1 MPPKKAA
8 EGGGAKKKV
17 ERKYSAVELGDYLL
31 GSPVFVREPS
41 KEEMYVKAIVKSIS
55 GTQLTVDIDG
65 NTKTVEVAEC
75 LNANVG
81 IDPVTVVDLA
91 KLPHA
96 NEACALE
103 VMRERYVRD
112 QIYTYAGRLLVAMNP
127 FKLIPGLYEP
137 ATVTKYQNADTSRGF
152 PTDVPPHTYA
162 VAQTAM
168 DMLKMTKENQSCV
181 VSGESGAGKTE
192 TARQLMQ
199 YFATSKSGTGG
210 DKIQEI
216 ILGANPLLEAIGN
229 AKTLRNNNS
238 SRFGR
243 FVSLDVAPTGGI
255 HGGIVSNY
263 MLELSRIEFQGQ
275 GERSYHIF
283 YQMIKGL
290 QPDEKQKCAL
300 KEAPQYEFLNK
311 SGCYEVETVNDLKE
325 FAEVRQQLKLLFSPE
340 EELDYFKC
348 LSAVIL
354 AGNIKYK
361 NTQAMGTDKAG
372 KVVNDDDFQM
382 IASLLGADAAALNE
396 AVTINI
402 VEVQGNVIKSPLSAD
417 QATVMIRSMAKE
429 LYNTLF
435 DYIVKSVNKQIQFD
449 AESKP
454 WIGILDIYGFEF
466 FQKNSYEQYLI
477 NYANERLQQFF
488 IQQVFQAEK
497 VEYEAEGIDH
507 SMIVYSDNATVL
519 EVFDKPKAGIFAY
532 LEEQCLI
539 QTGSS
544 ESFTAACHK
553 NIKNPCFQIPKGD
566 ARLSF
571 LIVHTAAPVTY
582 DTTEFVP
589 KNKMRLPN
597 ELLVVF
603 KSAKNLCMKNA
614 FADIEIPDT
623 KNMRGKF
630 VGSKFQ
636 KSMTGLMTTLKSSHA
651 HFGRCIKPNQVKKP
665 QVFETETT
673 LGQMI
678 SLSVLEAVAIIHKG
692 FAYRASFQDFVQ
704 DNNVLMS
711 VLGAKVEGSDMKQAC
726 ITMLDR
732 LAIPKEEYQLG
743 NTKIFLRKTGWL
755 MIDKHF
761 RTVMANLKPLILKL
775 QSIYRAYKA
784 RVLYTSFSRR
794 VVRIQALMRR
804 YELRKSALQKK
815 IGCRIFAGSIFL
827 GMFCQSQK
835 ELRQVKARMLMK
847 KAAAIGYAGIGGIR
861 WKQFMISHRMIRAA
875 VKIQSHWRRHAAQKL
890 AKKLSYEKM
899 RNNAATDI
907 QRVWR
912 GYLGRLRVQLMRL
925 LTPYAITIQ
934 RFWRGYRTRS
944 SAMYRTHAKI
954 FDGIRRG
961 FLEDQGRVVIQS
973 CMRRYIVLSR
983 LQNVTQA
990 AYSMQKFA
998 QAKLLRM
1005 YVSNVHA
1012 ATLTIQAWWRGN
1024 RVRRIL
1030 QEEKLKLVLA
1040 GHLMRAE
1047 KQTLQECQQA
1057 VVLLR
1062 DRERCG
1068 KRLKSWQL
1076 IHVNVSVERDDVY
1089 PKGWATGI
1097 RTVESFN
1104 PAADLSH
1111 IELGAFHTVVAT
1123 SSGYVYTYGL
1133 NDRGQLS
1140 VGASS
1145 VSGLPLPMQP
1155 ITGLLFPIKIK
1166 QVSCGVDHTLLLDG
1180 DGRVFAWGSN
1190 QYGQCGCAPRQ
1201 EVVPEASEVHFA
1213 STRGASTPMARR
1225 AITMLSAG
1233 AYHNAAIDDKG
1244 RVYMWGRGDHIYI
1257 RGVFSDVPLPL
1268 WITHDSIVD
1277 IGPLDSVECGLGF
1290 TYLLAKDGTVYVFGQ
1305 AINGQLGL
1313 GSKHRRSRVAVPI
1326 ENIEERVTSISCGVH
1341 TTLAVTPSGTVY
1353 QWGVFLLWDTNSQVC
1368 VKAQSFVPMSVD
1380 LRRGGITGV
1389 AIDVKVGWWE
1399 GVVLTSDGLLWA
1411 WNFFDQPSEDVL
1423 RPAVYQYVLTEGQ
1436 IVRAVHVVSSPLFS
1450 AVFSKLEED
1459 KAAEKM
1465 RGSAAAPSAVRTRP
1479 SVNPHWDPLA
1489 YNKVSTMHLFR

>member
-8 EGGGAKKKV
+8 EGGGAKKV
-17 ERKYSAVELGDYLL
+17 ERKYSAVELGDYLV
-31 GSPVFVREPS
+31 GSPVFIREPS
-41 KEEMYVKAIVKSIS
+41 KEEKYVKAIVKSIS
-55 GTQLTVDIDG
+55 GTQLTVDVDG
-65 NTKTVEVAEC
+65 STKTVEVADC

-137 ATVTKYQNADTSRGF
+137 ATLTKYQNADTSRGF

-168 DMLKMTKENQSCV
+168 DMLKTTKENQSCV

-199 YFATSKSGTGG
+199 YFATSKAGTGG
-210 DKIQEI
+210 ARIQEI

-255 HGGIVSNY
+255 HGGIISNY

-300 KEAPQYEFLNK
+300 KDAPDYEFLNK

-325 FAEVRQQLKLLFSPE
+325 FADVRQQLKLLFSPE
-340 EELDYFKC
+340 EEIDYFKC

-372 KVVNDDDFQM
+372 KVVNEDDFQT
-382 IASLLGADAAALNE
+382 IATLLGADGSALNE
-396 AVTINI
+396 AVTINV
-402 VEVQGNVIKSPLSAD
+402 VEVQGNVIKSPLSAE

-466 FQKNSYEQYLI
+466 FQKNSYEQFLI

-544 ESFTAACHK
+544 ESFTSACHK
-553 NIKNPCFQIPKGD
+553 NVKNPCFQIPKGD
-566 ARLSF
+566 ARFLF

-614 FADIEIPDT
+614 FEEIEIPDT

-692 FAYRASFQDFVQ
+692 FAYRATFQDFVD

-711 VLGAKVEGSDMKQAC
+711 VLGAKVEGSNMKEAC
-726 ITMLDR
+726 VAMLDR
-732 LAIPKEEYQLG
+732 LAIPKEEFQLG

-784 RVLYTSFSRR
+784 RT
-794 VVRIQALMRR
+794 
-804 YELRKSALQKK
+804 
-815 IGCRIFAGSIFL
+815 
-827 GMFCQSQK
+827 
-835 ELRQVKARMLMK
+835 
-847 KAAAIGYAGIGGIR
+847 
-861 WKQFMISHRMIRAA
+861 
-875 VKIQSHWRRHAAQKL
+875 
-890 AKKLSYEKM
+890 
-899 RNNAATDI
+899 
-907 QRVWR
+907 
-912 GYLGRLRVQLMRL
+912 
-925 LTPYAITIQ
+925 
-934 RFWRGYRTRS
+934 
-944 SAMYRTHAKI
+944 
-954 FDGIRRG
+954 
-961 FLEDQGRVVIQS
+961 
-973 CMRRYIVLSR
+973 
-983 LQNVTQA
+983 
-990 AYSMQKFA
+990 
-998 QAKLLRM
+998 
-1005 YVSNVHA
+1005 
-1012 ATLTIQAWWRGN
+1012 
-1024 RVRRIL
+1024 
-1030 QEEKLKLVLA
+1030 
-1040 GHLMRAE
+1040 
-1047 KQTLQECQQA
+1047 
-1057 VVLLR
+1057 
-1062 DRERCG
+1062 
-1068 KRLKSWQL
+1068 
-1076 IHVNVSVERDDVY
+1076 
-1089 PKGWATGI
+1089 
-1097 RTVESFN
+1097 
-1104 PAADLSH
+1104 
-1111 IELGAFHTVVAT
+1111 
-1123 SSGYVYTYGL
+1123 
-1133 NDRGQLS
+1133 
-1140 VGASS
+1140 
-1145 VSGLPLPMQP
+1145 
-1155 ITGLLFPIKIK
+1155 
-1166 QVSCGVDHTLLLDG
+1166 
-1180 DGRVFAWGSN
+1180 
-1190 QYGQCGCAPRQ
+1190 
-1201 EVVPEASEVHFA
+1201 
-1213 STRGASTPMARR
+1213 
-1225 AITMLSAG
+1225 
-1233 AYHNAAIDDKG
+1233 
-1244 RVYMWGRGDHIYI
+1244 
-1257 RGVFSDVPLPL
+1257 
-1268 WITHDSIVD
+1268 
-1277 IGPLDSVECGLGF
+1277 
-1290 TYLLAKDGTVYVFGQ
+1290 
-1305 AINGQLGL
+1305 
-1313 GSKHRRSRVAVPI
+1313 
-1326 ENIEERVTSISCGVH
+1326 
-1341 TTLAVTPSGTVY
+1341 
-1353 QWGVFLLWDTNSQVC
+1353 
-1368 VKAQSFVPMSVD
+1368 
-1380 LRRGGITGV
+1380 
-1389 AIDVKVGWWE
+1389 
-1399 GVVLTSDGLLWA
+1399 
-1411 WNFFDQPSEDVL
+1411 
-1423 RPAVYQYVLTEGQ
+1423 
-1436 IVRAVHVVSSPLFS
+1436 
-1450 AVFSKLEED
+1450 
-1459 KAAEKM
+1459 
-1465 RGSAAAPSAVRTRP
+1465 
-1479 SVNPHWDPLA
+1479 
-1489 YNKVSTMHLFR
+1489 